1 MERDMKA
8 VSGIEKS
15 KLRKVLL
22 VGSGGREH
30 ALAWKLAQSPH
41 LSHLWIA
48 PGNAGTS
55 EVGENVPISA
65 EDNAQLVQFAV
76 SKAVDLVLVGP
87 EAPLANGLADTMQAA
102 GVRVFGPSRAAAQ
115 IEVSKAFAKAFMQRN
130 GIPTARY
137 ATFSQLDL
145 AIAYLRDV
153 DYPVVI
159 KASGLAAGKGVILPE
174 TREEAKT
181 RLESILEKGEFGAA
195 GRQVIIEE
203 RLYGEEV
210 SLLAFTD
217 GHTIRPMPPAQDHKR
232 LLDDD
237 QGPNTGGMGA
247 FAPVL
252 VCPPEMV
259 TTLVRT
265 IMQPAVDG
273 LRLDGFP
280 FIGVLYAGLILTP
293 WGARV
298 LEFNC
303 RFGDPETQVILPLL
317 ESDLVEVV
325 DACVD
330 GRLGEAEIRWRD
342 VTAACVVLASEGYP
356 GKYPTGRVIHGLDQN
371 LPNTCIFH
379 AGTKAD
385 GKHVVTAGGRVLGVI
400 GLGKD
405 LHQALERAYE
415 AVQPISFEGR
425 QYRRDIGNKALGLVE
440 TEPILDASPAYLAS
454 GVSIDSGNR
463 AVDLMKAAV
472 QSTYGPQILAGI
484 GSFGGLFEA
493 GELKGMRQPVLVAST
508 DGVGTKVMLAAE
520 VGSYA
525 SIGQDIVNHCINDI
539 LVQGGR
545 PLFFLDYF
553 ACSKLNPEIV
563 AEVVR
568 GISAACR
575 EANCA
580 LIGGETA
587 EMPGVYADGKFDL
600 AGTIVGVVE
609 RDCILP
615 RADLHAGDILIG
627 ISSYGPH
634 TNGYSL
640 IRKIFA
646 GVPMNTV
653 VPEIGLRLGEALLAP
668 HRSYLSLLHP
678 LISQHDSPIKAL
690 VHITG
695 GGFLENI
702 PRILPD
708 GLGAV
713 VCLENWP
720 IPPLFKLIQK
730 RGGINQDEMY
740 RVFNMGIGMIAVVAP
755 HDVDAVC
762 FSIPEA
768 TWNIGELVNGKK
780 RVILI

>member
-1 MERDMKA
+1 MKPGA
-8 VSGIEKS
+8 GNEKS
-15 KLRKVLL
+15 RMLKVLL

-41 LSHLWIA
+41 LAHLWIA

-55 EVGENVPISA
+55 EVGKNVSISA
-65 EDNAQLVQFAV
+65 EDTAQLVQFAV

-87 EAPLANGLADTMQAA
+87 EAALANGLADYLQAA

-115 IEVSKAFAKAFMQRN
+115 IEASKAFAKDFMQRN

-137 ATFSQLDL
+137 ATFSKLDS

-174 TREEAKT
+174 TREEAETK
-181 RLESILEKGEFGAA
+181 LESILEKGEFGAA
-195 GRQVIIEE
+195 GSQVVIEE
-203 RLYGEEV
+203 RLAGEEV
-210 SLLAFTD
+210 SLLVFTD
-217 GHTIRPMPPAQDHKR
+217 GQTVRPMPPAQDHKR
-232 LLDDD
+232 LLDND

-247 FAPVL
+247 YAPASI
-252 VCPPEMV
+252 CPPEMIMD
-259 TTLVRT
+259 LVGT
-265 IMQPAVDG
+265 IMQRAVDG
-273 LRLDGFP
+273 LRLEGSP
-280 FIGVLYAGLILTP
+280 FVGVLYAGLMLT
-293 WGARV
+293 GSGVRL

-317 ESDLVEVV
+317 ESDLLEVV
-325 DACVD
+325 NACVD
-330 GRLGEAEIRWRD
+330 GWLGEADIRWKD
-342 VTAACVVLASEGYP
+342 ATAACVVLASEGYP
-356 GKYPTGRVIHGLDQN
+356 GKYPTGRVIHGLDHS
-371 LPNTCIFH
+371 LPDTCLFH
-379 AGTKAD
+379 AGTKAE
-385 GKHVVTAGGRVLGVI
+385 GNHVVTAGGRVLGVI

-405 LHQALERAYE
+405 FNQALGRAYE
-415 AVQPISFEGR
+415 AVKSISFKGM
-425 QYRRDIGNKALGLVE
+425 QYRQDIGKKALGFLE
-440 TEPILDASPAYLAS
+440 AEHLLDSSPAYLAS

-463 AVDLMKAAV
+463 AVDLMKLAV
-472 QSTYGPQILAGI
+472 RSTYGPQVLGGV
-484 GSFGGLFEA
+484 GSFGGLYEA
-493 GELKGMRQPVLVAST
+493 GELKVMRQPVLVAST
-508 DGVGTKVMLAAE
+508 DGVGTKIMLAAE
-520 VGSYA
+520 VGSYK

-563 AEVVR
+563 AEVVT
-568 GISAACR
+568 GMSAACR

-587 EMPGVYADGKFDL
+587 EMPGVYAEGEFDV

-609 RDCILP
+609 RDNILP
-615 RADLHAGDILIG
+615 RTGMRAGDILIG
-627 ISSYGPH
+627 IGSSGPH
-634 TNGYSL
+634 TNGFSL

-646 GVPMNTV
+646 GVPLETV
-653 VPEIGLRLGEALLAP
+653 FPEIGIRLGEALLAP

-678 LISQHDSPIKAL
+678 LISRLDSPIKAL

-720 IPPLFKLIQK
+720 IPPLFELIQK
-730 RGGINQDEMY
+730 HGGINQEEMY

-755 HDVDAVC
+755 HEVDTVRA
-762 FSIPEA
+762 SIPEA
-768 TWNIGELVNGKK
+768 TWIIGELVDGKK
-780 RVILI
+780 RVILV

>member
-1 MERDMKA
+1 MKSGAGMEKGRM
-8 VSGIEKS
+8 
-15 KLRKVLL
+15 LNVLL

-30 ALAWKLAQSPH
+30 ALAWKLAQSP
-41 LSHLWIA
+41 LLAHLWIA

-55 EVGENVPISA
+55 EVGENVPILA
-65 EDNAQLVQFAV
+65 DDTAQLVQFAV
-76 SKAVDLVLVGP
+76 SKAVDLVLIGP
-87 EAPLANGLADTMQAA
+87 EAPLANGLADYLQAA

-115 IEVSKAFAKAFMQRN
+115 IEASKAFAKDFMQRN
-130 GIPTARY
+130 GIPTARF
-137 ATFSQLDL
+137 ATFSKLDS
-145 AIAYLRDV
+145 ATAYLRDV

-174 TREEAKT
+174 TREQAET
-181 RLESILEKGEFGAA
+181 SLESILEKGEFGAA
-195 GRQVIIEE
+195 GSQVIIEE
-203 RLYGEEV
+203 RLAGEEV
-210 SLLAFTD
+210 SLLVFTD
-217 GHTIRPMPPAQDHKR
+217 GQTVRPMPPAQDHKR
-232 LLDDD
+232 LLDNDL
-237 QGPNTGGMGA
+237 GPNTGGMGA
-247 FAPVL
+247 YAPAL
-252 VCPPEMV
+252 ICPPEMV
-259 TTLVRT
+259 TNLVRT
-265 IMQPAVDG
+265 IMQSAVNG
-273 LRLDGFP
+273 LRLEGLP
-280 FIGVLYAGLILTP
+280 FVGVLYAGLMLTES
-293 WGARV
+293 GVRL

-317 ESDLVEVV
+317 ESDLLEIVN
-325 DACVD
+325 ACVD
-330 GRLGEAEIRWRD
+330 GRLGEADIRWKEGA
-342 VTAACVVLASEGYP
+342 AACIVLASEGYP
-356 GKYPTGRVIHGLDQN
+356 GKYPTGRIIHGLDHR

-379 AGTKAD
+379 AGAKVMGNHA
-385 GKHVVTAGGRVLGVI
+385 VTDGGRVMGVT

-415 AVQPISFEGR
+415 AVKPISFEGM
-425 QYRRDIGNKALGLVE
+425 QYRQDIGKKAPGF
-440 TEPILDASPAYLAS
+440 LDTKHLLNSSPAYLAS

-463 AVDLMKAAV
+463 AVDLMKSAV
-472 QSTYGPQILAGI
+472 RSTYGPQVLGGI
-484 GSFGGLFEA
+484 GSFGGLYEA
-493 GELKGMRQPVLVAST
+493 GELKAMRQPVLVAST

-520 VGSYA
+520 VGSYK
-525 SIGQDIVNHCINDI
+525 SIGHDIVNHCINDI

-563 AEVVR
+563 AEVVT
-568 GISAACR
+568 GMSAACC

-587 EMPGVYADGKFDL
+587 EMPGVYAEGEFDV

-609 RDCILP
+609 RDNILP
-615 RADLHAGDILIG
+615 RVDMRAGDILIG
-627 ISSYGPH
+627 ISSSGPH
-634 TNGYSL
+634 TNGFSL

-646 GVPMNTV
+646 GVPMDTV
-653 VPEIGLRLGEALLAP
+653 FPEIGIGLGEALLTP
-668 HRSYLSLLHP
+668 HRSYLSLLYP
-678 LISQHDSPIKAL
+678 LISRLNSPIKAL

-713 VCLENWP
+713 LSLEYWP

-730 RGGINQDEMY
+730 RGAINQEEMY

-755 HDVDAVC
+755 QDVDAVQA
-762 FSIPEA
+762 SIPEA

-780 RVILI
+780 QVILV